1 MRSTRPTSIC
11 FASTADPCG
20 NFMKDAFNGLTA
32 LVVEDDWV
40 VREDGAGWFRQH
52 GWTVLETAIGLA
64 RCKCCGR

>member
-1 MRSTRPTSIC
+1 
-11 FASTADPCG
+11 
-20 NFMKDAFNGLTA
+20 MKDAFNGLTA